1 MMKRLLIAL
10 LLFPTVAFAQNLEN
24 VPGPYLSGSPPTG
37 FGTQQFQYNC
47 TTVTPTAGTC
57 SPVVQ
62 VGNANANGQNTMN
75 NSQPVVLPAAQVPYD
90 KCFLQQKFQ
99 FTFISSATA
108 MTQLI
113 GQNAGT
119 IINICSISIRP
130 TLATVFSLTEGTGT
144 NCGTATVAVYG
155 GSNGPSPTTAAAS
168 GVPYSGAGDG
178 IAWGTGLG
186 TVMATH
192 VPNDALCF
200 QQTVAESVSIT
211 FEYVQT
217 LP

>member
-1 MMKRLLIAL
+1 MRKLLSGL
-10 LLFPTVAFAQNLEN
+10 LLSISLPAMAQNLEN

-57 SPVVQ
+57 QPIVQ
-62 VGNANANGQNTMN
+62 IGNANPNGQATVGGG
-75 NSQPVVLPAAQVPYD
+75 QPVTLPAAQVPYD
-90 KCFLQQKFQ
+90 KCFLQQKSQ
-99 FTFISSATA
+99 FTLTSNATA
-108 MTQLI
+108 VTQLI

-130 TLATVFSLTEGTGT
+130 TSATVFSLVEGTGT
-144 NCGTATVAVYG
+144 NCATAQVKVYG
-155 GSNGPSPTTAAAS
+155 DTTAAS
-168 GVPYSGAGDG
+168 GVPYSGVGDG
-178 IAWGTGLG
+178 IAVGDGLG
-186 TVMATH
+186 TWIATH

-200 QQTVAESVSIT
+200 QQTVAENVSIT